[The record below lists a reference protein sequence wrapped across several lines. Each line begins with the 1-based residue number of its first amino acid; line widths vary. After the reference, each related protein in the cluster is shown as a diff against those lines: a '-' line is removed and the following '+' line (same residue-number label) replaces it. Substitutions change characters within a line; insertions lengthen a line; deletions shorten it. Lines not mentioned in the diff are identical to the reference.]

1 MRKSKLAEF
10 LIFILVGALETV
22 NFWAGLYPSTYN
34 FVVVERKK
42 YFDELLFWSNEFSP
56 LDAEVELPQGIL
68 VLQEV
73 FNVNKKGKMQ
83 LKQ

>member
-1 MRKSKLAEF
+1 MRKSKRTEF
-10 LIFILVGALETV
+10 LIFILVGALETM

-56 LDAEVELPQGIL
+56 LDAQVELPVNIL
-68 VLQEV
+68 ALQEE
-73 FNVNKKGKMQ
+73 FNANNIM
-83 LKQ
+83 

>member
-1 MRKSKLAEF
+1 M
-10 LIFILVGALETV
+10 GALETV

-56 LDAEVELPQGIL
+56 SYAEVELPQGIL

-73 FNVNKKGKMQ
+73 FNANNKR
-83 LKQ
+83 

>member
-1 MRKSKLAEF
+1 M
-10 LIFILVGALETV
+10 GALETV

-73 FNVNKKGKMQ
+73 SNVNKKGKMQ

>member
-1 MRKSKLAEF
+1 M
-10 LIFILVGALETV
+10 GALETV

-42 YFDELLFWSNEFSP
+42 YFDELLFWSNEFLP

-73 FNVNKKGKMQ
+73 FNVNNKR
-83 LKQ
+83 

>member
-1 MRKSKLAEF
+1 M
-10 LIFILVGALETV
+10 GALETV

>member
-1 MRKSKLAEF
+1 M
-10 LIFILVGALETV
+10 GALETV

-56 LDAEVELPQGIL
+56 VDAEVERPVGIL
-68 VLQEV
+68 VLQEE
-73 FNVNKKGKMQ
+73 FNANNIR
-83 LKQ
+83 